1 MKLCQ
6 EGMGKAQKEKDQ
18 KQEEKEEIVNKIKG
32 GNIMPRG
39 DRTGPNGLG
48 PRTGR
53 AMGFCSGFNAPGYT
67 NQGFGHYRATEG
79 AQSANR
85 FYGSGR
91 GFGAGR
97 GFGFGRGYGRAGYGR
112 IYAEPMPVQERDYRE
127 PSKEEQ
133 LKELKA
139 EKKEIDKAI
148 EELEKED

>member
-1 MKLCQ
+1 
-6 EGMGKAQKEKDQ
+6 
-18 KQEEKEEIVNKIKG
+18 
-32 GNIMPRG
+32 MPRG
-39 DRTGPNGLG
+39 DNTGPNGLG

-53 AMGFCSGFNAPGYT
+53 AMGFCAGFNAPGYM
-67 NQGFGHYRATEG
+67 NQGFGYGRATEG
-79 AQSANR
+79 AQNEDQ
-85 FYGSGR
+85 FYGSRR

-97 GFGFGRGYGRAGYGR
+97 GAGFGRGFGRAGYKR
-112 IYAEPMPVQERDYRE
+112 MYAEPMPIQEKEYKA